1 MKRSIPTY
9 RYRASRVLSFVV
21 FLVTLSLV
29 TNPLVVL
36 AARTDGRG
44 AAPSQ
49 NRQYGGDNNRHKVMI
64 GSDDLAPAV
73 VFSNPALI
81 TILDTGATA
90 QSTISVSGLVGSIS
104 TITLTLTNLN
114 TPRSGQLQF
123 LLVGPGGQTFV
134 FLSDA
139 GGAATATAGATITF
153 SDAAA
158 SGLTQAGAIPSGT
171 FKPTDFDLSPA
182 FPAPAPAGPY
192 NHAQPFGAATFTS
205 VFGGLSGASVNG
217 NWNLYA
223 YDDGAGGGNST
234 VNGGWSLD
242 ITVAAAAAT
251 TTTLMSSAN
260 PSFTNQAI
268 TLTSTT
274 TSTSTVN
281 TGVVDFFDNTT
292 SLLLCNDVPVNGSG
306 VAACVVPAN
315 TLSERIHNITATY
328 VGNATFATSNGSI
341 NQTVNTPT
349 VISGGGT
356 VFTNPGGITI
366 SDSGASPPAV
376 PYPSNII
383 VSGLS
388 GTVSKVTLTLT
399 NFSAP
404 RTNDINFL
412 LRGPGGQTYVF
423 MSDAGGAVATA
434 GATLTFDDAGASQLP
449 NSGALMS
456 GTFRP
461 TDYAVDPDTFPA
473 PAPAGPYPSA
483 PPAGSSTLATVFG
496 GAAPNGTWSLF
507 AIDDGG
513 GGGTSTVGS
522 WSLTFITTTAAPTTT
537 VVSGSPNPAFTN
549 QAVLFTAT
557 VTSTSTVNTGT
568 VTFRHGLTVLCNA
581 VPVNG
586 SGVATCN
593 VSAGTLPQGDLTISA
608 DYNGS
613 PGVFNISTGSTVQQ
627 INSPTVRTGTN
638 FANNGGITINDASV
652 ASPYPS
658 RIFVTGLGGT
668 ITKVTVSLN
677 GLTTT
682 APDHFDLLL
691 VGPGGQKF
699 LFMGDAG
706 GTNAISGVNLT
717 LDDAAA
723 SQLPDSTTL
732 TSGTFRPTSY
742 TGDPDVFPAPA
753 PAGPYNP
760 AAPEGAGTFA
770 NVFNGIVPNG
780 TWSLYAVED
789 QGNGGNTTLTGWSLT
804 FTLAPATTTTTVTS
818 SANPSVFGQP
828 VTFTAT
834 VATAGLGTPSGNVQ
848 FFDGATPIG
857 GPVAL
862 NVSGQAQVM
871 ISSLS
876 VGNHT
881 ITAQYAGDVP
891 SGFSASSG
899 SLAGGQQVNP
909 ANTSTVVSSN
919 LNPSNTGQQVTFTAT
934 VAAQAPSAAMV
945 GANGTVTFFRDGQA
959 FCANTAL
966 NASGQATCQLT
977 FTVAASYNITAAYSG
992 TVNFNA
998 SNNNSAPLVQVV
1010 TGPTA
1015 ANAAVSG
1022 RVMDLSGRGV
1032 GGAHVTMQDQAGS
1045 VMSAVT
1051 NPFGYYHF
1059 TSVPS
1064 GQSYL
1069 ISVRHK
1075 RYQFQTR
1082 AVTVNEDLADID
1094 FIEEGGS
1101 RGVPGKATN
1110 RLSDRI
1116 P

>member
-1 MKRSIPTY
+1 MKRPHPRDNRSTSSI
-9 RYRASRVLSFVV
+9 LSFFVLILV
-21 FLVTLSLV
+21 FSL
-29 TNPLVVL
+29 TINPLL
-36 AARTDGRG
+36 AIAATRVDGPEIVSPPKPEESRTNDSRG
-44 AAPSQ
+44 TA
-49 NRQYGGDNNRHKVMI
+49 
-64 GSDDLAPAV
+64 DDLAPSV
-73 VFSNPALI
+73 VFSNASLI
-81 TILDTGATA
+81 TIVDSPAPSA
-90 QSTISVSGLVGSIS
+90 QSTINVSGLVGSIAS
-104 TITLTLTNLN
+104 VTLTLSNLN

-123 LLVGPGGQTFV
+123 LVVGPGGQSFV

-139 GGAATATAGATITF
+139 GGVATATAGATITF

-171 FKPTDFDLSPA
+171 FRPTDFDASVA

-205 VFGGLSGASVNG
+205 VYGGLSGASVNG

-223 YDDGAGGGNST
+223 FDDGAGGGNST

-251 TTTLMSSAN
+251 TTTLGTSAN

-292 SLLLCNDVPVNGSG
+292 SVLLCNDAPVNGSG
-306 VAACVVPAN
+306 QATCAVPAN

-366 SDSGASPPAV
+366 SDSGANPPAI

-388 GTVSKVTLTLT
+388 GTISKVTLTLT

-404 RTNDINFL
+404 RTNDKNFL

-423 MSDAGGAVATA
+423 LSDVGGAVATS
-434 GATLTFDDAGASQLP
+434 GVTLTLDDAAVGPLP
-449 NSGALMS
+449 NSGALAS

-461 TDYAVDPDTFPA
+461 TDYAVDPETFPA

-483 PPAGSSTLATVFG
+483 APAGSSTFATVYNG
-496 GAAPNGTWSLF
+496 LAPNGTWSLF
-507 AIDDGG
+507 GLDDGG
-513 GGGTSTVGS
+513 GGGVSTVGS
-522 WSLTFITTTAAPTTT
+522 WSLTFITTADAPTTT
-537 VVSGSPNPAFTN
+537 VVSGAPNPSFTN

-557 VTSTSTVNTGT
+557 VTSTSTVNVGT
-568 VTFRHGLTVLCNA
+568 VTFRRGATVLCNA

-593 VSAGTLPQGDLTISA
+593 VAAGGLPEGDLTITA
-608 DYNGS
+608 DYNGA
-613 PGVFNISTGSTVQQ
+613 PGQFNTSTGNTVQQ
-627 INSPTVRTGTN
+627 VNSPTIRTGTN
-638 FANNGGITINDASV
+638 FANNGGITINDATV

-677 GLTTT
+677 GLTTS

-717 LDDAAA
+717 LDDAAVSA
-723 SQLPDSTTL
+723 LPDSTAL

-742 TGDPDVFPAPA
+742 TLDPDVFPAPA
-753 PAGPYNP
+753 PAAPYNP

-770 NVFNGIVPNG
+770 LFNGIVPNG

-789 QGNGGNTTLTGWSLT
+789 QGNGGNTTMTGWSLT
-804 FTLAPATTTTTVTS
+804 FTLAPAATTTTVTS
-818 SANPSVFGQP
+818 SADPSVFGQP

-834 VATAGLGTPSGNVQ
+834 VSTAGLGTPTGNVQ
-848 FFDGATPIG
+848 FFDGASPIG

-862 NVSGQAQVM
+862 NVSGQAQLTT
-871 ISSLS
+871 SSLS

-891 SGFSASSG
+891 SGFNASSG
-899 SLAGGQQVNP
+899 GLNTNPQTVNQ
-909 ANTSTVVSSN
+909 ASTSTVLTSN
-919 LNPSNTGQQVTFTAT
+919 QANPAGTGIPVTFTAT
-934 VAAQAPSAAMV
+934 VSPVAP
-945 GANGTVTFFRDGQA
+945 GAGTRTGTVTFSRNGSPICSNVA
-959 FCANTAL
+959 I
-966 NASGQATCQLT
+966 NASGQATCTIT
-977 FTVAASYNITAAYSG
+977 FTIAGNYNITAVYSG
-992 TVNFNA
+992 DTNFTA
-998 SNNNSAPLVQVV
+998 STSLTFVQQIV
-1010 TGPTA
+1010 GPTA
-1015 ANAAVSG
+1015 ANVGISG
-1022 RVMDLSGRGV
+1022 QVLDTAGRGV
-1032 GGAHVTMQDQAGS
+1032 PGATVTMQNQEGAI
-1045 VMSAVT
+1045 VYAIT
-1051 NPFGYYHF
+1051 NPFGYYRLVN
-1059 TSVPS
+1059 VPS
-1064 GQSYL
+1064 GQTYL
-1069 ISVRHK
+1069 LSVAHK
-1075 RYQFQTR
+1075 RYTFQSRTI
-1082 AVTVNEDLADID
+1082 AVNDELTDVN
-1094 FIEEGGS
+1094 FIAEGES
-1101 RGVPGKATN
+1101 RGTDTIMGGRNLRP
-1110 RLSDRI
+1110 
-1116 P
+1116 